1 MMKKTAAVLLAGLIA
16 CVLCACG
23 SSQDANLGLYIGTIV
38 RVVEK
43 DEDMSGLY
51 SGENSIELRTGGSAV
66 FTIEDNPM
74 ESTYVISDGRI
85 TLTHDGVEASG
96 TIEDGV
102 ITITDFFGIGIT
114 MIFEKE

>member
-23 SSQDANLGLYIGTIV
+23 SPPDANLGRYIGTAV
-38 RVVEK
+38 RVVDK
-43 DEDMSGLY
+43 DEAMSDIY
-51 SGENSIELRTGGSAV
+51 SGENSIELKKGGNAV
-66 FTIEDNPM
+66 FTVEDNPM
-74 ESTYVISDGRI
+74 ESTYIITDGKI
-85 TLTHDGVEASG
+85 TITHDGVDASG
-96 TIEDGV
+96 TVEDGV